1 MRKTYKDFMKETP
14 TNLRYRRV
22 EIADKI
28 VENKRVIDDLI
39 QAGSSTIPNRII
51 EDRLVTEDDQIRIA
65 LKKLGFDLQGE
76 QL

>member
-1 MRKTYKDFMKETP
+1 MKTFVDFMKETP

-28 VENKRVIDDLI
+28 SENRIVIEELI

-51 EDRLVTEDDQIRIA
+51 EDRLINEDTQIKIA
-65 LKKLGFDLQGE
+65 LNKLNVGLI
-76 QL
+76 